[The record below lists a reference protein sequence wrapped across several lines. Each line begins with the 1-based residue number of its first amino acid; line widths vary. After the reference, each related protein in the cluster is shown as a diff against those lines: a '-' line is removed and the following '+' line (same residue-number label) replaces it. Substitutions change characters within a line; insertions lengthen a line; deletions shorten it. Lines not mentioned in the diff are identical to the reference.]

1 MYAYNCMPYDIML
14 LTLEELAESMAVG
27 LLGLST
33 ESHPGTVA
41 LPSISKREREGRE

>member
-1 MYAYNCMPYDIML
+1 MPYDIML